1 MRSMALDRAPGSIR
15 VNCIY
20 PGVLHTP
27 MLEWRLAMQPDR
39 DAFFRTTT
47 ARPLVK
53 YLGRP
58 ENVAAGIAYLASDE
72 TRFATG
78 SALTIDG
85 GVSAA

>member
-15 VNCIY
+15 VNCIC
-20 PGVLHTP
+20 PGGIHTP

-39 DAFFRTTT
+39 DASFRTTT
-47 ARPLVK
+47 ARPPVK
-53 YLGRP
+53 YLGWP
-58 ENVAAGIAYLASDE
+58 EDVAAGMAHLASDE

-78 SALTIDG
+78 NALKIDG